1 MKSRLLEK
9 WSAKLIFCEEK
20 TEKIIQKNQ
29 FHKFVYAI
37 VVLLVFNK
45 IDINFTIVSSVIKPN
60 SSLSLMDNCPYL
72 QEKHIDIKLFNERKI
87 VLFRRKKTYVN
98 TWWNDHHNKHAI
110 PFYKEGHSP
119 HIQHNNSI
127 FFFQFARP
135 VFGLLFFSFIC
146 LQLLLIYHSNIHQF
160 PWWGGEY
167 ENRPLSPTTLQTF
180 MLYGSIA
187 LHNNF
192 AFKILSCYIA
202 HHKTKNAIRNP
213 Q

>member
-98 TWWNDHHNKHAI
+98 TWWNHHHNKHVI

-127 FFFQFARP
+127 FFSNLHGQCLAYY
-135 VFGLLFFSFIC
+135 SSHSIC
-146 LQLLLIYHSNIHQF
+146 IQLLLIYHSNIHQF
-160 PWWGGEY
+160 LGEV
-167 ENRPLSPTTLQTF
+167 ENMKIDPCLLQH
-180 MLYGSIA
+180 Y
-187 LHNNF
+187 
-192 AFKILSCYIA
+192 KRSCYMAQLLCTIILLLKYY
-202 HHKTKNAIRNP
+202 HVI
-213 Q
+213 

>member
-1 MKSRLLEK
+1 MKEK
-9 WSAKLIFCEEK
+9 LYYSEGKKLMLIHGETIIITNMSSPSTRRGILLIFS
-20 TEKIIQKNQ
+20 T
-29 FHKFVYAI
+29 
-37 VVLLVFNK
+37 
-45 IDINFTIVSSVIKPN
+45 TTPS
-60 SSLSLMDNCPYL
+60 
-72 QEKHIDIKLFNERKI
+72 
-87 VLFRRKKTYVN
+87 
-98 TWWNDHHNKHAI
+98 
-110 PFYKEGHSP
+110 
-119 HIQHNNSI
+119 
-127 FFFQFARP
+127 
-135 VFGLLFFSFIC
+135 FFSNLHGQCLAYYSSHSIC
-146 LQLLLIYHSNIHQF
+146 IQLLLIYHSNIHQF